1 MNANNDDKRSDLSL
15 YARLVSA
22 AAKLRFAALVDFLV
36 ARWLERSATNAEAAQ
51 SWFKTDPKPARKFGM
66 GKSVA
71 AHAEFEIS
79 DRQHDMKSRWQR
91 GRMYI
96 AP

>member
-1 MNANNDDKRSDLSL
+1 MNANNDVKRSDLSL
-15 YARLVSA
+15 YARLVQA

-36 ARWLERSATNAEAAQ
+36 ARWLERSAMNAEAAQ
-51 SWFKTDPKPARKFGM
+51 DWFKTDPKPTRKFGM
-66 GKSVA
+66 SA
-71 AHAEFEIS
+71 ATHAEFEIG
-79 DRQHDMKSRWQR
+79 DTHHDMKSRWQR